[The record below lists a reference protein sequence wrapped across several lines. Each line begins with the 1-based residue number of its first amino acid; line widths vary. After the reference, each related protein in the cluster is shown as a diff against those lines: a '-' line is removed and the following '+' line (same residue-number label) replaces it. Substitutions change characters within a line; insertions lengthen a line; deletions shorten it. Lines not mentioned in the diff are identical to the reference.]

1 MFTKIRLAFSKVPST
16 ARSISTLIVSQADS
30 IYGIT
35 VSVACVAILM
45 VGFVQVTPA

>member
-1 MFTKIRLAFSKVPST
+1 MFTKFRLAFSNVPST

-30 IYGIT
+30 IYGIF
-35 VSVACVAILM
+35 VSVACVGILM